1 MTTRP
6 TPMELGVRALL
17 NPPSPFPSTA
27 TGDAAVAAC
36 HAGAVTAELP
46 FERP

>member
-1 MTTRP
+1 
-6 TPMELGVRALL
+6 LL
-17 NPPSPFPSTA
+17 NPPSPFLSAA

-36 HAGAVTAELP
+36 HAGDVSAEPP